1 MPISNRYGP
10 YKTVYV
16 ASGIGIVQTDSWQIG
31 YRPRY
36 GKNLRLDST
45 IVRAHQK
52 ATGAK
57 APDIWTK
64 IKLLGY
70 VEVAGR
76 NNQDSRTR

>member
-36 GKNLRLDST
+36 GKT
-45 IVRAHQK
+45 
-52 ATGAK
+52 
-57 APDIWTK
+57 
-64 IKLLGY
+64 
-70 VEVAGR
+70 
-76 NNQDSRTR
+76 